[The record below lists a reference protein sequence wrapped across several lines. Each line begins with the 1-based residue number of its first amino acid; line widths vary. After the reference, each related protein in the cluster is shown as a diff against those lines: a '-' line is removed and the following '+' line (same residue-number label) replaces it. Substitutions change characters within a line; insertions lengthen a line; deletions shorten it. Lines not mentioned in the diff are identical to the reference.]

1 MKYYAIKWDLPRQ
14 KLQGRRTMK
23 NIMFMGPV
31 AAGKTSLIQRLKGE
45 EVCYKKTQAIE
56 FLDGTI
62 DTPGEYI
69 ENRHFLY
76 ALTVTAADADIIIFV
91 QDAVRGNVWYSPG
104 QASMFGAHVIG
115 VVTKIDI
122 ATSQT
127 IDDAENILK
136 LAGVEQVFKVSAYTA
151 EGIDELTEY
160 IRKIGS

>member
-1 MKYYAIKWDLPRQ
+1 MTQQ
-14 KLQGRRTMK
+14 KRMILIGKT
-23 NIMFMGPV
+23 
-31 AAGKTSLIQRLKGE
+31 AAGKTTLCQYLTHQDL
-45 EVCYKKTQAIE
+45 VYHKTQTIAVMGGQ
-56 FLDGTI
+56 FI

-69 ENRHFLY
+69 ENRQYLY

-104 QASMFGAHVIG
+104 QASMFSAHVIG

-122 ATSQT
+122 ATPQT